1 MRKREIEAKLREEAD
16 RFVPDGRNE
25 IKRRVVFSV
34 AEKKES
40 RAAARRKWYFAA
52 APIAAVLIIAIAL
65 TFALLPNAGS
75 GGGGDGGGG
84 FEPTPFTESVVR
96 VDINPSV
103 KFSVGRESKVTKQY
117 ACNKDG
123 AILLMKQ
130 NFVGL
135 EITAATA
142 GVVGL
147 ASKLGYLGHGKK
159 VRLRV
164 LNDNT
169 ELESDLMQKLDLCV
183 TNRLEALSISADVE
197 ARGKNDVVE
206 YLVEQLGY
214 ERPFAEKLSAEDLE
228 EILEDAWD
236 EDRVNLDKFQEE
248 ISGGIEIFL
257 KRYTESS
264 KKIISILREA
274 KPNGNHYE
282 LSDEQQ
288 TALSD
293 FCLKFYSE
301 AEIGI
306 SSQIEKHDFEELI
319 KEIEEIEE
327 DAREAIL
334 ELDEDPDELS
344 DVLEDFYDRYKIYL
358 KNDTESL
365 DTSFRQ

>member
-1 MRKREIEAKLREEAD
+1 MRKREIEAKLKEEAD
-16 RFVPDGRNE
+16 RFVPDGRDE
-25 IKRRVVFSV
+25 IKRRVVFSA
-34 AEKKES
+34 AEKQAP
-40 RAAARRKWYFAA
+40 RAARRKWYFVA
-52 APIAAVLIIAIAL
+52 APIVAVFILAIAL
-65 TFALLPNAGS
+65 TFALLPNAG
-75 GGGGDGGGG
+75 GGGGS
-84 FEPTPFTESVVR
+84 ETTPFTESVVR

-103 KFSVGRESKVTKQY
+103 KFSVGREGLVTKQY

-123 AILLMKQ
+123 AILLMNQ
-130 NFVGL
+130 DFVGL

-169 ELESDLMQKLDLCV
+169 QLESDLMQKLDLCV

-206 YLVEQLGY
+206 YLVKQLGY

-228 EILEDAWD
+228 EILENAWD
-236 EDRVNLDKFQEE
+236 EDRVNLDKFQKE
-248 ISGGIEIFL
+248 ISDGIEIFL

-264 KKIISILREA
+264 KKIISMLREA
-274 KPNGNHYE
+274 KPNGRYYVLSEEQLKE
-282 LSDEQQ
+282 LN
-288 TALSD
+288 D
-293 FCLKFYSE
+293 FCVKFYTE
-301 AEIGI
+301 AEIGV
-306 SSQIEKHDFEELI
+306 SVQIEKHDFEELL

-327 DAREAIL
+327 EAREAIL
-334 ELDEDPDELS
+334 ELKEDPDELS

>member
-25 IKRRVVFSV
+25 IKRRVVFS
-34 AEKKES
+34 ATEKKEP
-40 RAAARRKWYFAA
+40 RAARRKWYFAA
-52 APIAAVLIIAIAL
+52 APIAAVLILAIAL
-65 TFALLPNAGS
+65 TFALLPYAGS
-75 GGGGDGGGG
+75 GGGGSS
-84 FEPTPFTESVVR
+84 EPTPFTESVVR

-103 KFSVGRESKVTKQY
+103 KFSVGREGTVTKQY

-135 EITAATA
+135 EITAAAA

-164 LNDNT
+164 LNDDT
-169 ELESDLMQKLDLCV
+169 KLESDLMQKLDLCV

-214 ERPFAEKLSAEDLE
+214 ERPFAEKLSAEDIE

-257 KRYTESS
+257 KRYTEAS
-264 KKIISILREA
+264 KKIISMLREA

-293 FCLKFYSE
+293 FCLKFYTE

-306 SSQIEKHDFEELI
+306 SGRIEKHDFEELI

-327 DAREAIL
+327 EAREAIS
-334 ELDEDPDELS
+334 ELKEDPDELS